1 MSAYFIMHR
10 REITDPERLKQ
21 YRRGVDATIERFGGK
36 PVVRADCYEVL
47 EGEWHAGQNH
57 DDSLPERV
65 TILEFPD
72 MKSLKAWY
80 ESEDYAQLKHI
91 REESAVTDAV
101 AVEGVEVTRH

>member
-21 YRRGVDATIERFGGK
+21 YRKGVDDTIKQFCGK

-47 EGEWHAGQNH
+47 EGEWHAGSNR

-72 MKSLKAWY
+72 MESLKAWY
-80 ESEDYAQLKHI
+80 GSDDYAKLKEL
-91 REESAVTDAV
+91 RQESAVTDAV
-101 AVEGVEVTRH
+101 AVEGIEITRH

>member
-10 REITDPERLKQ
+10 REITDPERLKD
-21 YRRGVDATIERFGGK
+21 YRKGVDATIERYGGK
-36 PVVRADCYEVL
+36 AVVRADSFEVL
-47 EGEWHAGQNH
+47 EGDWHAGRTR

-72 MKSLKAWY
+72 MGALKAWY
-80 ESEDYAQLKHI
+80 GSDEYAQLKHI

-101 AVEGVEVTRH
+101 AVDGIAAGR